1 MPYIPKGTA
10 TAPSATGLLAIAT
23 ADTDNANPG
32 REERHNTPYTRYIIT

>member
-10 TAPSATGLLAIAT
+10 TAPSAIGLLATAT

-32 REERHNTPYTRYIIT
+32 REKRPDTPYTR